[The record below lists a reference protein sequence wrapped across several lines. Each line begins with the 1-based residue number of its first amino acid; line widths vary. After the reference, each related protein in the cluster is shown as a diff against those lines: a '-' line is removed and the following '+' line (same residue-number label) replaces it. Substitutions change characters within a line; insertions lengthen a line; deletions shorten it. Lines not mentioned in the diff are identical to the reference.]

1 MAQYF
6 EATIPGKRGTG
17 QPLRRGK
24 TWPDDPYH
32 TKNKHGPSC
41 MMRTGNN
48 SPHSTSG
55 KFPLMRKSGLL
66 GVLSVGPTVRT
77 ENSVHSI

>member
-6 EATIPGKRGTG
+6 EAMTPGKRGTG
-17 QPLRRGK
+17 LPLRRGK
-24 TWPDDPYH
+24 TWHNDPYH
-32 TKNKHGPSC
+32 TKNKRGPSC

-48 SPHSTSG
+48 GPHSISG
-55 KFPLMRKSGLL
+55 KFPLMRKSGPL
-66 GVLSVGPTVRT
+66 GVLSVGPTVRN